1 MIPFRPVIE
10 PIHPGAFMTEDP
22 AHASRL
28 GHLSDIPWMT
38 GVNSEEGAIVAPGIY
53 LLIYV

>member
-38 GVNSEEGAIVAPGIY
+38 GVTSEEGAIVAPGIY